1 MPATVA
7 GRGRP
12 TKAGTGRHVAL
23 LRGINVGRA
32 KRMAMADLR
41 ALFEELGH
49 TDVRTVLNSGNVVF
63 TLARRVRGNPA
74 TQIEKAIVARFGFSS
89 RVTVMS
95 SAEVAE
101 AAQSNPLLR
110 PGFNPSRMFVAAF
123 TIPADRARLEPL
135 AGKRWAPDALA
146 IGRRV
151 AYLWCPG
158 GLMKSRLA
166 EAVLEAIEDSATTRN
181 WATFTRLHDL
191 LLAD

>member
-1 MPATVA
+1 VPARFA
-7 GRGRP
+7 ARGRR
-12 TKAGTGRHVAL
+12 TTAGSGRHVAL

-41 ALFEELGH
+41 SLFEELGFA
-49 TDVRTVLNSGNVVF
+49 DVRTVLNSGNVVF
-63 TLARRVRGNPA
+63 RMARGSRGNPA
-74 TQIEKAIVARFGFSS
+74 ARIEKAIVARFGFSS
-89 RVTVMS
+89 RVTLMS

-123 TIPADRARLEPL
+123 TNPADRDRLEPL
-135 AGKRWAPDALA
+135 AGMRWAPDALA

-158 GLMKSRLA
+158 GLMKSQLA
-166 EAVLEAIEDSATTRN
+166 EAVLKAIEDSATTRN
-181 WATFTRLHDL
+181 WATFTRLHGL